1 LTASLCGSRVKR
13 REDPRFI
20 TGTGNYVADITL
32 PDMVYVKFVRSPYA
46 HALIKSVDASAAK
59 EVKGVLGVYTGVDL
73 KNKLA
78 PVPCAWL
85 VPTEPPIKVPEYRAV
100 AVDKVRYVGDPV
112 AVVVAESQAAAE
124 EAAERV
130 NVVYEPLP
138 VVVDQEDAVK
148 DGAPRLYEG
157 IDKNTSFVW
166 RLKGGDVESAFR
178 QAEIV
183 VKQRLVNQ
191 RLQPTAMETR
201 AAVAEYD
208 SARGEATLW
217 VTSQNPHIHR
227 LLISAMTGI
236 PEQKLRVI
244 APDVGGGFGSKI
256 QVYGFE
262 AVVTLLSR
270 ELRRPVKW
278 VETRSE
284 NYMSTIHGRAH
295 VDYVEL
301 AAKRDGT
308 ILGLRVKT
316 YANLGA
322 YLTTAAPGVPTILFG
337 IMLSGAYRIPAV
349 ECEVHGVLTNTAPVD
364 AYRGAGRPEATYIVE
379 RMVDILAHELGMD
392 PVDVRLK
399 NFIPKDKFPYTV
411 ATGLLYDS
419 GNYEE
424 TLKKAMSL
432 VGYQRLREEQR
443 RLREQGR
450 LMGIGISTYV
460 EVCGL
465 GPSKVVR
472 STGFGLGLWDS
483 AVVRVH
489 PSGKVSVYT
498 GAHPHGQGEETSFA
512 QIAADELGVPFEDV
526 EVVHG
531 DTAMTPF
538 GMGTYGSRTLPV
550 AGMAIVGACRKVVE
564 KAKKIAASLLEAR
577 EEDVVWEHGKF
588 YVRGA
593 PAKYKTIQE
602 VALASYTAE
611 NLPPGMEPGLE
622 VTHFYDPTN
631 FVFPFGAHICVVEV
645 DRETG
650 EVKIQKYVAVDDC
663 GNQINPMLVEGQV
676 HGGITQG
683 LAQALYEEAVYDSQ
697 GNLLTQSLNDYALP
711 TTLEAPTY
719 ITDYTVTPSPVTP
732 LGVKGVGET
741 GTIAATPAV
750 VNAVV
755 DALAHLGIKHL
766 DMPLKPEKIW
776 KAVRQAE
783 SKQTTTTN

>member
-1 LTASLCGSRVKR
+1 MAASLCGSRIKR

-20 TGTGNYVADITL
+20 TGTGNYVADLSL
-32 PDMVYVKFVRSPYA
+32 PGMVYAKFVRSPYA
-46 HALIKSVDASAAK
+46 HAKIRSIDVSKAK
-59 EVKGVLGVYTGVDL
+59 QMPGVLAVYTGGDL
-73 KNKLA
+73 RPKLGA
-78 PVPCAWL
+78 VPCAWL
-85 VPTEPPIKVPEYRAV
+85 VPTDPPIRVPEYRAL
-100 AVDKVRYVGDPV
+100 AVDRVRYVGDPV
-112 AVVVAESQAAAE
+112 AVVVATSPQTAQDAAE
-124 EAAERV
+124 QV
-130 NVVYEPLP
+130 TVDYEPLP
-138 VVVDQEDAVK
+138 VVVDQEEAVK
-148 DGAPRLYEG
+148 EGAPLLY
-157 IDKNTSFVW
+157 DSVPNNTSFVW
-166 RLKGGDVESAFR
+166 RLKGGDVESAFK
-178 QAEIV
+178 QADLV
-183 VKQRLVNQ
+183 VKQRFVNQ

-208 SARGEATLW
+208 PAKAEATLW

-227 LLISAMTGI
+227 LLVSTMTGI
-236 PEQKLRVI
+236 PEQRLRVV

-262 AVVTLLSR
+262 AVVTLLAK
-270 ELRRPVKW
+270 ELGRPVKW
-278 VETRSE
+278 VETRTE

-322 YLTTAAPGVPTILFG
+322 YLTAAAPGVPTILFG

-379 RMVDILAHELGMD
+379 RMVDILAHELGLD
-392 PVDVRLK
+392 PVDVRMK

-411 ATGLLYDS
+411 ATGVVYDS

-424 TLKKAMSL
+424 TLRRAMAL
-432 VGYQRLREEQR
+432 VDYR
-443 RLREQGR
+443 RLRENQAR
-450 LMGIGISTYV
+450 LRAEGKLLGIGVSTYV

-489 PSGKVSVYT
+489 PSGKVTVLT

-512 QIAADELGVPFEDV
+512 QIAADELGVSFEDV

-550 AGMAIVGACRKVVE
+550 AGMAIVGACRRVVD
-564 KAKKIAASLLEAR
+564 KAKKIAAHLLEAR
-577 EEDVVWEHGKF
+577 EEDVVWERGRF

-611 NLPPGMEPGLE
+611 NLPPGVEPGLE
-622 VTHFYDPTN
+622 VTYFYDPPN

-645 DRETG
+645 DKDTG
-650 EVKIQKYVAVDDC
+650 AVKVVKYVAVDDC
-663 GNQINPMLVEGQV
+663 GTQINPMLVEGQV

-683 LAQALYEEAVYDSQ
+683 LAQALYEEGVYDSQ
-697 GNLLTQSLNDYALP
+697 GNLLTQSLNDYAVP
-711 TTLEAPTY
+711 TALEAPAYT
-719 ITDYTVTPSPVTP
+719 TDSTVTPSPVTP

-755 DALAHLGIKHL
+755 DALSHLGVKNL
-766 DMPLKPEKIW
+766 DMPLKPERIW
-776 KAVRQAE
+776 RALRQAG
-783 SKQTTTTN
+783 SSG